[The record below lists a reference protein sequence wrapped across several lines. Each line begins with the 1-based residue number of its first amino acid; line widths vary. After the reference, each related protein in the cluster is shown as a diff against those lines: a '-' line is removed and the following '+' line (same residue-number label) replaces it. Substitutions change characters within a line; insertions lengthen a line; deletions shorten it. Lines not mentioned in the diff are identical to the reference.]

1 MFALEGSSPSSCI
14 FSFFIFQF
22 FNLLFYFCI
31 LYIYKSN
38 PIFILINEYHS
49 KTILLP
55 SINKKKQ
62 TSLTAEVGDGDN
74 DNSHNQTVQGESL
87 SENQH
92 QNHTDE
98 DLLLLTTSANT
109 GISSNTNGQ
118 TGSQARQT
126 AAKTGSQV
134 TKTVEARVVGS
145 LRGRSLN

>member
-1 MFALEGSSPSSCI
+1 MKMFAIQVE
-14 FSFFIFQF
+14 
-22 FNLLFYFCI
+22 LLHMSVQNEWKPCNGFEER
-31 LYIYKSN
+31 N
-38 PIFILINEYHS
+38 NINETRQSH
-49 KTILLP
+49 
-55 SINKKKQ
+55 NK
-62 TSLTAEVGDGDN
+62 SVRLAAEVGDGDN

-109 GISSNTNGQ
+109 SISSNTNGQ
-118 TGSQARQT
+118 TSSQARQT

-145 LRGRSLN
+145 LGGRSLN